1 MGGLF
6 IDIYV
11 EFLFRIVVRFFR
23 ARGATRWPIIKAKVT
38 IASCR
43 PGGFGC
49 AVADITYKYRSDGEL
64 FTGTD
69 ANPFVYT
76 SSAESYLEDHPPGSE
91 LLVRV
96 RPGSPGY
103 SVVRQDDLYRQAH
116 GYRLQ
121 MP

>member
-1 MGGLF
+1 MGGLV

-11 EFLFRIVVRFFR
+11 EFLFRILVRSFK
-23 ARGATRWPIIKAKVT
+23 ARGATTWPVTKAKVT
-38 IASCR
+38 TTSCR

-49 AVADITYKYRSDGEL
+49 AVADVTYKYRSDGDL
-64 FTGTD
+64 YAGTD
-69 ANPFVYT
+69 AIPFVYT
-76 SSAESYLEDHPPGSE
+76 SSADSYLEEHPPGSE

-121 MP
+121 MR